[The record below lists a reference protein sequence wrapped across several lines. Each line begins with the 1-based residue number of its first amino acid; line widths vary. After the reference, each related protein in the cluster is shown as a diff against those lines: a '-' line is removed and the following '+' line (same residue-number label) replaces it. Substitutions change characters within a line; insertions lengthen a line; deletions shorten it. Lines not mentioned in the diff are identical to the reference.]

1 VEIIYEQEGQEKY
14 VIGSVI
20 PGVPFVLIGK
30 SNYAA
35 WGITNNLVDTS
46 DLYLEE
52 FDGKG
57 NYLVDGKWIKMKVVE
72 ELIKVI
78 GHDDIVL

>member
-1 VEIIYEQEGQEKY
+1 M
-14 VIGSVI
+14 
-20 PGVPFVLIGK
+20 IGK
-30 SNYAA
+30 NNYAA

-57 NYLVDGKWIKMKVVE
+57 NYLIDGKWIKMKVVDE
-72 ELIKVI
+72 IIKVK
-78 GHDDIVL
+78 GYEDIIL